1 LLAEKPLSVLRS
13 GLDDKARLR
22 QAEALN
28 EVEEAL
34 KEAASLQDQLK
45 QGLNEIA
52 TYDATWVDVSLAEG
66 LRRIRKRVNEQQQ
79 ETNLLRSLYEKSDGA
94 ITASKIALLDT
105 VTADHRWHPP
115 EDKCPH
121 VRCVALNAIEE
132 LRGG

>member
-22 QAEALN
+22 QSEALN

-34 KEAASLQDQLK
+34 KEAASLQDQLQ
-45 QGLNEIA
+45 QGLNEMA
-52 TYDATWVDVSLAEG
+52 NYDATWVDINLAEG
-66 LRRIRKRVNEQQQ
+66 LRRIRKRLNEQQQ

-115 EDKCPH
+115 EAKCPH